1 MQKNTL
7 KETFQAAQPGYSM
20 PGIPGMLVWL
30 ALAFCFYVLLL
41 LSCVSKGSLQE
52 RLMSLKDW

>member
-1 MQKNTL
+1 MQKSTL

-30 ALAFCFYVLLL
+30 AVAGFALAFCFYVLLL
-41 LSCVSKGSLQE
+41 LSCVSKGSLQ
-52 RLMSLKDW
+52 